1 MNLSF
6 WLRRPD
12 RIFAR
17 VRYWAWERMNPD
29 KPWLCPS
36 TVRYCDQNLSS
47 SMTGLEFGSGRS
59 TAWFAGKLGRLVSIE
74 HHSDWYEQVR
84 ARLASRKLTN
94 VDYRL
99 VPLDHQQSEPERVEY
114 PIVPRYVAV
123 ADEFPDES
131 LDLVVVDG
139 HYRTN
144 CIRLCLAKLRPGGF
158 LLVDDLNLW
167 PTRDDIPIPATWL
180 VVDLGSNGLK
190 QTCVWRK
197 PK

>member
-1 MNLSF
+1 MNLTY
-6 WLRRPD
+6 WLHHPH

-36 TVRYCDQNLSS
+36 SVRFCDRNLTR
-47 SMTGLEFGSGRS
+47 SMSGLEYGSGRS
-59 TAWFAGKLGRLVSIE
+59 TAWFAGKLGRLVSVE
-74 HHSDWYEQVR
+74 HHPGWHEQVR
-84 ARLASRKLTN
+84 TRLASRNVK

-99 VPLDHQQSEPERVEY
+99 VPLDHAESEPERAEY
-114 PIVPRYVAV
+114 APLPRYVAV

-144 CIRLCLAKLRPGGF
+144 CIRRCLGKLRPGGL

-167 PTRDDIPIPATWL
+167 STREEIPVPADWPMA
-180 VVDLGSNGLK
+180 DLGSNGLK
-190 QTCVWRK
+190 QTGIWRK
-197 PK
+197 PS

>member
-1 MNLSF
+1 MNLRY
-6 WLRRPD
+6 WLRHPD

-17 VRYWAWERMNPD
+17 VCYWAWERRNPD

-36 TVRYCDQNLSS
+36 SVRFCDQNLTR
-47 SMTGLEFGSGRS
+47 SMIGLEFGSGRS
-59 TAWFAGKLGRLVSIE
+59 TAWFAEKLGRMVSVEHHPVWYKRVKARLVSR
-74 HHSDWYEQVR
+74 D
-84 ARLASRKLTN
+84 LTN

-99 VPLDHQQSEPERVEY
+99 VLLDHPETTPERPEY
-114 PIVPRYVAV
+114 ATVPGYVAV

-144 CIRLCLAKLRPGGF
+144 CIRRCLGKLRPGGL

-167 PTRDDIPIPATWL
+167 STREEIPVPADWP
-180 VVDLGSNGLK
+180 VADLGSNGLK
-190 QTCVWRK
+190 QTCIWRK
-197 PK
+197 PS